1 MAGQLVCFSPA
12 LSVTLV
18 QVRSRKSVLT
28 RIGVLLEEFQRIS
41 KEIESYGGVQLLV
54 MIRARLQPLGCRAE
68 VGQRTGPSEERRS
81 RNSETRC

>member
-41 KEIESYGGVQLLV
+41 KEIESSGGVQLLV
-54 MIRARLQPLGCRAE
+54 MIRARLQP
-68 VGQRTGPSEERRS
+68 
-81 RNSETRC
+81 